1 MDNQTPFKKRH
12 TLQERIEKSKKQMAA
27 NPGKIVIIVE
37 KHPKSILP
45 TLSNPRYIIVDSGS
59 YARRTTNLV

>member
-1 MDNQTPFKKRH
+1 
-12 TLQERIEKSKKQMAA
+12 MAA

-45 TLSNPRYIIVDSGS
+45 ILANPRYLVTDLVS
-59 YARRTTNLV
+59 YAKRITNSA

>member
-1 MDNQTPFKKRH
+1 MDKQTPFKKRH

-45 TLSNPRYIIVDSGS
+45 VLSNPR
-59 YARRTTNLV
+59 

>member
-45 TLSNPRYIIVDSGS
+45 TLTNPR
-59 YARRTTNLV
+59 